1 MIGQAGRWMPQGRW
15 LVPLLLALVALL
27 TAGTKYVVGM
37 RQVEA
42 EVTEA
47 ETRRLRERLTVEQS
61 RLNLQADPSSLPFAR
76 GVVGGLGLYKGMRAA
91 WLLRPDG
98 QVQASLTRA
107 DVGRDFTEVAA
118 ARPELLYLDTLPR
131 GALDPL
137 AIVPRYWV
145 GGQELVGAV
154 PLSNGR
160 RLVVLVDIT
169 VPMAQRHAALREAM
183 LRETL
188 LLLALAGA
196 LGLVL
201 HFAWFRR
208 AEHLARSLTDMG
220 EGRLQAR
227 AGLQGFD
234 ELALIG
240 AAADRMAERLE
251 SDQARLQH
259 LHALVDRSPVVVIE
273 WANQPGWP
281 MTYLSRA
288 VAQWG
293 YEAQDLLS
301 GTIDWDDLVH
311 PDDVER
317 MNTEIAAHWA
327 AGRHEYRQEYRLRRA
342 DGVYAWIDDRTSIT
356 RRPDGEID
364 SISGILLDITAQ
376 KEAQLALREQSEVQ
390 RLFYELP
397 FIGMAISDPDSK
409 RWLQVNDR
417 LCEILGRPR
426 EEVLRMSW
434 AEMTPQPDRER
445 NIERFEAL
453 RAGHIDSYQLQKR
466 FVRGDGGIVHVELDV
481 RPLRLADGRLHR
493 LFATIQDV
501 TGRLRASEALNEQKG
516 LLEQAEG
523 LAGLGSWRF
532 DMADGRVWW
541 SEQMFRNIGRDPALG
556 PLPTLDA
563 YLDCMH
569 PEDRDRVRSFMQS
582 PAEGDGVAHTEF
594 RRHPGLGEERWFRAS
609 VARHRAPEGS
619 GWRYSGTL
627 LDITALKRAQL
638 DLQRTNAELEHRVRE
653 RTEQLSAANRE
664 LEAFT
669 YTVSHDLKAP
679 LRGID
684 GYSQLLEEEAGQ
696 RLNEEERGFVRR
708 IRRGVQQMSE
718 LINDLLD
725 YSRMERR
732 AMDPQPLDLE
742 ATVRRVLDEFGADIE
757 RSRAEVRLA
766 LPPLSLR
773 LDREGMAV
781 VLRNLVGNALKFARA
796 GQPPRIELGASPVE
810 GGHRLWVRD
819 HGVGF
824 DMKYHDRIFGIFQ
837 RLQRA
842 EDYPGTG
849 VGLALVAK
857 AVQRMGG
864 RVWAE
869 SVPGQGTTFFL
880 EFPA

>member
-15 LVPLLLALVALL
+15 LVPLLLALFALL

-61 RLNLQADPSSLPFAR
+61 RLNLQADPSNLSFAR

-98 QVQASLTRA
+98 QVLASLTRA
-107 DVGRDFTEVAA
+107 DVGRDFAEVAA

-301 GTIDWDDLVH
+301 GAIDWDDLVH

-327 AGRHEYRQEYRLRRA
+327 AGLHE
-342 DGVYAWIDDRTSIT
+342 
-356 RRPDGEID
+356 
-364 SISGILLDITAQ
+364 
-376 KEAQLALREQSEVQ
+376 
-390 RLFYELP
+390 
-397 FIGMAISDPDSK
+397 
-409 RWLQVNDR
+409 
-417 LCEILGRPR
+417 
-426 EEVLRMSW
+426 
-434 AEMTPQPDRER
+434 
-445 NIERFEAL
+445 
-453 RAGHIDSYQLQKR
+453 
-466 FVRGDGGIVHVELDV
+466 
-481 RPLRLADGRLHR
+481 
-493 LFATIQDV
+493 
-501 TGRLRASEALNEQKG
+501 
-516 LLEQAEG
+516 
-523 LAGLGSWRF
+523 
-532 DMADGRVWW
+532 
-541 SEQMFRNIGRDPALG
+541 
-556 PLPTLDA
+556 
-563 YLDCMH
+563 
-569 PEDRDRVRSFMQS
+569 
-582 PAEGDGVAHTEF
+582 
-594 RRHPGLGEERWFRAS
+594 
-609 VARHRAPEGS
+609 
-619 GWRYSGTL
+619 
-627 LDITALKRAQL
+627 
-638 DLQRTNAELEHRVRE
+638 
-653 RTEQLSAANRE
+653 
-664 LEAFT
+664 
-669 YTVSHDLKAP
+669 
-679 LRGID
+679 
-684 GYSQLLEEEAGQ
+684 
-696 RLNEEERGFVRR
+696 
-708 IRRGVQQMSE
+708 
-718 LINDLLD
+718 
-725 YSRMERR
+725 
-732 AMDPQPLDLE
+732 
-742 ATVRRVLDEFGADIE
+742 
-757 RSRAEVRLA
+757 
-766 LPPLSLR
+766 
-773 LDREGMAV
+773 
-781 VLRNLVGNALKFARA
+781 
-796 GQPPRIELGASPVE
+796 
-810 GGHRLWVRD
+810 
-819 HGVGF
+819 
-824 DMKYHDRIFGIFQ
+824 
-837 RLQRA
+837 
-842 EDYPGTG
+842 
-849 VGLALVAK
+849 
-857 AVQRMGG
+857 
-864 RVWAE
+864 
-869 SVPGQGTTFFL
+869 
-880 EFPA
+880 